1 MSEHFFS
8 YSLLHWGQ
16 ENVAAIFPMTFSN
29 AFCWMK
35 MFQFRTK
42 YHWNLFMRVHLIE
55 NTPALV
61 QIMGLHQKLLQAIIW
76 ISDGIVYGRI
86 YASLDLDELSNT
98 EDMHAKHRVVQN
110 VLLKGVTRGTHFTLA
125 FLRWVAS
132 TSMEQY
138 GIHTDC
144 LSSHD
149 VFKPVTGTGFNISS
163 DHIKLRKYVFRF
175 NSHPNTPFCSLEDL
189 TGTCIIF

>member
-16 ENVAAIFPMTFSN
+16 ENVDAIFPMTFSN

-61 QIMGLHQKLLQAIIW
+61 QIMAWHQKLLPAIIW

-98 EDMHAKHRVVQN
+98 VDMHAKSRIVQN

-125 FLRWVAS
+125 FCVEWHQHQWNS
-132 TSMEQY
+132 TAFIQTVYLHMM
-138 GIHTDC
+138 C
-144 LSSHD
+144 LSLSLGQ
-149 VFKPVTGTGFNISS
+149 VSTFPV
-163 DHIKLRKYVFRF
+163 
-175 NSHPNTPFCSLEDL
+175 
-189 TGTCIIF
+189 II